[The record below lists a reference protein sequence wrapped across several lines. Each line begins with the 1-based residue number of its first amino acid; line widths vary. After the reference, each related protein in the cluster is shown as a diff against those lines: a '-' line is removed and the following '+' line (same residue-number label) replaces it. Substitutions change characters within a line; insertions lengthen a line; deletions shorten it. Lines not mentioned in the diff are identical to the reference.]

1 MTERELMNAKILTRR
16 QIVNDI
22 EKVGDRVKSKKDGS
36 VWEFLG
42 RDKSRPKSP
51 NTYRRVE

>member
-1 MTERELMNAKILTRR
+1 MNAKILTRR
-16 QIVNDI
+16 QIVNGI
-22 EKVGDRVKSKKDGS
+22 KKVGDRVTGKDGS